1 LDVGIMASPPP
12 LDLPRRAAYRKLG
25 RKTEDRRMRLQG
37 KVAIV
42 TGGLSGI
49 GAAIAA
55 RFAAEGAVVVAAD
68 LAASAGPLDAA
79 APIAPLHVDVAAEAS
94 TTAMAEAVLAAH
106 GRIDILVNSAGFGQ
120 DIPFLDTPVAVLDR
134 IMAVNLR
141 GTFLAAQA
149 CGRAMREAGSGAI
162 VNIGSVSG
170 LAGSSGRSAYGASK
184 GAIVTLTQVMAMDL
198 AQFGIR
204 VNAIAP
210 GPVDTP
216 LTQRVHTTATRQAWT
231 RATMLR
237 RYGTP
242 AEIAAAALFLASDDA
257 SYVTGHI
264 LPVDGG
270 FAAAGM
276 DSRP

>member
-1 LDVGIMASPPP
+1 
-12 LDLPRRAAYRKLG
+12 
-25 RKTEDRRMRLQG
+25 MRLQG
-37 KVAIV
+37 RVAIV

-55 RFAAEGAVVVAAD
+55 RFAAEGARVVAAD
-68 LAASAGPLDAA
+68 LAAAEAPLDAGA
-79 APIAPLHVDVAAEAS
+79 AIAPLRVDVADEAS
-94 TTAMAEAVLAAH
+94 TTAMAAEVLAAH

-134 IMAVNLR
+134 ILAVNLR

-149 CGRAMREAGSGAI
+149 CARAMRGAGSGAI

-170 LAGSSGRSAYGASK
+170 LAGSSGRAAYGASK
-184 GAIVTLTQVMAMDL
+184 GAIVTLTQSMAIDL
-198 AQFGIR
+198 AEYGIR
-204 VNAIAP
+204 VNAVAP

-216 LTQRVHTTATRQAWT
+216 LTRRVHTPATREAWT

-242 AEIAAAALFLASDDA
+242 EEIAAAALFLASDEA
-257 SYVTGHI
+257 SYVTGHV

-270 FAAAGM
+270 FIAAGM
-276 DSRP
+276 DSRA

>member
-1 LDVGIMASPPP
+1 
-12 LDLPRRAAYRKLG
+12 
-25 RKTEDRRMRLQG
+25 MRLQG
-37 KVAIV
+37 KIAIV
-42 TGGLSGI
+42 TGGVSGI

-55 RFAAEGAVVVAAD
+55 RFAAEGARVVAAD
-68 LAASAGPLDAA
+68 LAAPEGALDATA
-79 APIAPLHVDVAAEAS
+79 AIAPLRVDVTAEAS
-94 TTAMAEAVLAAH
+94 TDAMAAAVLAAH
-106 GRIDILVNSAGFGQ
+106 GRIDILVNCAGFGQ

-134 IMAVNLR
+134 IMAVNVR
-141 GTFLAAQA
+141 GSFLAAQA
-149 CGRAMREAGSGAI
+149 CGRAMRDAGAGAI

-170 LAGSSGRSAYGASK
+170 LAGSSGRAAYGASK

-216 LTQRVHTTATRQAWT
+216 LTQRVHTPATRDAWT

-242 AEIAAAALFLASDDA
+242 EEIAAAALFLASDDA
-257 SYVTGHI
+257 AYVTGHV

-270 FAAAGM
+270 FIAAGM

>member
-1 LDVGIMASPPP
+1 
-12 LDLPRRAAYRKLG
+12 
-25 RKTEDRRMRLQG
+25 MRLQG

-55 RFAAEGAVVVAAD
+55 RFAAAGARVVAAD
-68 LAASAGPLDAA
+68 LAAAEGPLDASA
-79 APIAPLHVDVAAEAS
+79 AIAPLRVDVAQEDA
-94 TTAMAEAVLAAH
+94 TTAMASAVVAAH

-134 IMAVNLR
+134 ILAVNLR
-141 GTFLAAQA
+141 GTFLASQA
-149 CGRAMREAGSGAI
+149 CARVMREAGSGAI

-184 GAIVTLTQVMAMDL
+184 GAIVTLTQVMAIDL
-198 AQFGIR
+198 ALFGIR

-216 LTQRVHTTATRQAWT
+216 LTRRVHTPETREAWT

-242 AEIAAAALFLASDDA
+242 EEIAAAVLFLAGDDA
-257 SYVTGHI
+257 SYVTGHV

>member
-1 LDVGIMASPPP
+1 
-12 LDLPRRAAYRKLG
+12 
-25 RKTEDRRMRLQG
+25 MRLQG
-37 KVAIV
+37 KVAVV

-55 RFAAEGAVVVAAD
+55 RFAAEGARVVAAD
-68 LAASAGPLDAA
+68 LAAPEGALDGAA
-79 APIAPLHVDVAAEAS
+79 AIAPLRVEVTDEAS
-94 TTAMAEAVLAAH
+94 TDAMAAAVLAAH
-106 GRIDILVNSAGFGQ
+106 GRIDILVNCAGFGQ

-134 IMAVNLR
+134 IMAVNVR

-149 CGRAMREAGSGAI
+149 CGRAMRDAGAGAI
-162 VNIGSVSG
+162 INIGSVSG
-170 LAGSSGRSAYGASK
+170 LAGSSGRSAYGGSK
-184 GAIVTLTQVMAMDL
+184 GAIVTLTQVMAIDL

-216 LTQRVHTTATRQAWT
+216 LTQRVHTPATRDAWT

-242 AEIAAAALFLASDDA
+242 GEIAAAALFLASDDA

>member
-1 LDVGIMASPPP
+1 
-12 LDLPRRAAYRKLG
+12 
-25 RKTEDRRMRLQG
+25 MRLAG

-42 TGGLSGI
+42 TGGVSGI

-55 RFAAEGAVVVAAD
+55 RFAAEGARVVAAD
-68 LAASAGPLDAA
+68 LAAPEGPLDAGA
-79 APIAPLHVDVAAEAS
+79 AIAPLRVDVTQEAA
-94 TTAMAEAVLAAH
+94 TQAMAAAVLAAH

-134 IMAVNLR
+134 IMAVNVR

-149 CGRAMREAGSGAI
+149 CARAMRDAGSGAI

-170 LAGSSGRSAYGASK
+170 LAGSSGRAAYGASK

-198 AQFGIR
+198 ARYGIR
-204 VNAIAP
+204 VNAVAP

-216 LTQRVHTTATRQAWT
+216 LTRRVHTPMTREAWT

-242 AEIAAAALFLASDDA
+242 EEIAAATLFLASDDA
-257 SYVTGHI
+257 AYVTGHV

-270 FAAAGM
+270 FIAAGM

>member
-1 LDVGIMASPPP
+1 
-12 LDLPRRAAYRKLG
+12 
-25 RKTEDRRMRLQG
+25 MRLRG
-37 KVAIV
+37 KVAVV

-55 RFAAEGAVVVAAD
+55 RFAAEGARVVAAD
-68 LAASAGPLDAA
+68 LAAADAPLDAGA
-79 APIAPLHVDVAAEAS
+79 TVAPLHVDVTQEAS
-94 TTAMAEAVLAAH
+94 TDAMAAAVLAAH
-106 GRIDILVNSAGFGQ
+106 RRIDILVNCAGFGQ
-120 DIPFLDTPVAVLDR
+120 DIAFLETPVAVLDR
-134 IMAVNLR
+134 IMAVNVR

-149 CGRAMREAGSGAI
+149 CGRAMRDAGAGAI
-162 VNIGSVSG
+162 INIGSVSG
-170 LAGSSGRSAYGASK
+170 LAGSSGRAAYGASK

-216 LTQRVHTTATRQAWT
+216 LTQRVHTPATRDAWT

-242 AEIAAAALFLASDDA
+242 EEIAAAALFLASDDA

-270 FAAAGM
+270 FTAAGM

>member
-1 LDVGIMASPPP
+1 
-12 LDLPRRAAYRKLG
+12 
-25 RKTEDRRMRLQG
+25 MRLQG
-37 KVAIV
+37 KVAVV

-55 RFAAEGAVVVAAD
+55 RFAAEGARVVAAD
-68 LAASAGPLDAA
+68 LAAAEAPLDGAA
-79 APIAPLHVDVAAEAS
+79 AIAPLRVDVTQEAS
-94 TTAMAEAVLAAH
+94 TEAMSAAVLAAH
-106 GRIDILVNSAGFGQ
+106 GRIDILVNCAGFGQ

-134 IMAVNLR
+134 IMAVNVR

-149 CGRAMREAGSGAI
+149 CGRAMRDAGSGAI
-162 VNIGSVSG
+162 INIGSVSG

-184 GAIVTLTQVMAMDL
+184 GAIVTLTQVMAIDL
-198 AQFGIR
+198 AQYGIR

-216 LTQRVHTTATRQAWT
+216 LTRRVHTQATREAWT

-242 AEIAAAALFLASDDA
+242 EEIAAAALFLASDDA

>member
-1 LDVGIMASPPP
+1 
-12 LDLPRRAAYRKLG
+12 
-25 RKTEDRRMRLQG
+25 MRLQG

-55 RFAAEGAVVVAAD
+55 RFATEGARVVAAD
-68 LAASAGPLDAA
+68 LAAPEGPLDAA
-79 APIAPLHVDVAAEAS
+79 AAIAPLRVDVTDEAS
-94 TTAMAEAVLAAH
+94 TNAMATAVLAAH
-106 GRIDILVNSAGFGQ
+106 GRIDILVNCAGFGQ

-134 IMAVNLR
+134 IMAVNVR

-149 CGRAMREAGSGAI
+149 CGRAMRDAGSGAI
-162 VNIGSVSG
+162 INIGSVSG

-184 GAIVTLTQVMAMDL
+184 GAIVTLTQVMAIDL
-198 AQFGIR
+198 AQYGIR

-216 LTQRVHTTATRQAWT
+216 LTQRVHTPATRDAWT

-242 AEIAAAALFLASDDA
+242 GEIAAAALFLASDDA
-257 SYVTGHI
+257 AYVTGHI

-270 FAAAGM
+270 FTAAGM

>member
-1 LDVGIMASPPP
+1 
-12 LDLPRRAAYRKLG
+12 
-25 RKTEDRRMRLQG
+25 MRLQG

-55 RFAAEGAVVVAAD
+55 RFAAEGARVVAAD
-68 LAASAGPLDAA
+68 LAAPEAPLDAEPA
-79 APIAPLHVDVAAEAS
+79 IAPLQVDVTQEAS
-94 TTAMAEAVLAAH
+94 TNAMAAAVLAAH

-134 IMAVNLR
+134 IMAVNVR

-149 CGRAMREAGSGAI
+149 CGRAMRDAGRGAI
-162 VNIGSVSG
+162 INIGSVSG

-198 AQFGIR
+198 AQYGIR

-216 LTQRVHTTATRQAWT
+216 LTQRVHTAATRDAWT
-231 RATMLR
+231 RATMQR

-242 AEIAAAALFLASDDA
+242 EEVAAAALFLASDDA

-270 FAAAGM
+270 FTAAGM

>member
-1 LDVGIMASPPP
+1 
-12 LDLPRRAAYRKLG
+12 
-25 RKTEDRRMRLQG
+25 MRLEG

-42 TGGLSGI
+42 TGGVSGI

-55 RFAAEGAVVVAAD
+55 RFAAEGARVVAAD
-68 LAASAGPLDAA
+68 LAAAEGPFDAGAA
-79 APIAPLHVDVAAEAS
+79 IAPLHVDVTDEAS
-94 TTAMAEAVLAAH
+94 TLAMAAAVLAAH

-134 IMAVNLR
+134 ILAVNVR
-141 GTFLAAQA
+141 GSFLAAQA

-184 GAIVTLTQVMAMDL
+184 GAIVTLTQAMAMDL
-198 AQFGIR
+198 AEYGIR

-216 LTQRVHTTATRQAWT
+216 LTQRVHTPATRDAWT

-237 RYGTP
+237 RYGSP
-242 AEIAAAALFLASDDA
+242 QEIAAAALFLASDDA

-270 FAAAGM
+270 FVAAGM

>member
-1 LDVGIMASPPP
+1 
-12 LDLPRRAAYRKLG
+12 
-25 RKTEDRRMRLQG
+25 MRLRG
-37 KVAIV
+37 KVAVV

-55 RFAAEGAVVVAAD
+55 RFAAEGARVVAAD
-68 LAASAGPLDAA
+68 LAAADAPLDAGA
-79 APIAPLHVDVAAEAS
+79 TVAPLHVDVTQETS
-94 TTAMAEAVLAAH
+94 TDAMAAAVLAAH
-106 GRIDILVNSAGFGQ
+106 RRIDLLVNCAGFGQ
-120 DIPFLDTPVAVLDR
+120 DIAFLETPVAVLDR
-134 IMAVNLR
+134 IMAVNVR

-149 CGRAMREAGSGAI
+149 CGRAMRDAGAGAI
-162 VNIGSVSG
+162 INIGSVSG
-170 LAGSSGRSAYGASK
+170 LAGSSGRAAYGASK

-216 LTQRVHTTATRQAWT
+216 LTQRVHTPATRDAWT

-242 AEIAAAALFLASDDA
+242 EEIAAAALFLASDDA

-270 FAAAGM
+270 FTAAGM

>member
-1 LDVGIMASPPP
+1 
-12 LDLPRRAAYRKLG
+12 
-25 RKTEDRRMRLQG
+25 MRLQG

-55 RFAAEGAVVVAAD
+55 RFAAEGARVVAAD
-68 LAASAGPLDAA
+68 LAAAEGALDSGAA
-79 APIAPLHVDVAAEAS
+79 IAPLRVDVTDEAS
-94 TTAMAEAVLAAH
+94 TDAMAAAVRGAH

-134 IMAVNLR
+134 ILAVNVR

-149 CGRAMREAGSGAI
+149 CGRPMRDAGSGAI
-162 VNIGSVSG
+162 VNIASVSG
-170 LAGSSGRSAYGASK
+170 LRGSSGRSAYGASK

-198 AQFGIR
+198 AQYGIR

-216 LTQRVHTTATRQAWT
+216 LTLRVHTPATREAWT

-242 AEIAAAALFLASDDA
+242 EEMAAAALFLVSEEAA
-257 SYVTGHI
+257 YITGHI

-276 DSRP
+276 DSRA

>member
-1 LDVGIMASPPP
+1 
-12 LDLPRRAAYRKLG
+12 
-25 RKTEDRRMRLQG
+25 MRLQG
-37 KVAIV
+37 KVAVV

-55 RFAAEGAVVVAAD
+55 RFAAEGARVVAAD
-68 LAASAGPLDAA
+68 LAATAAALDAGA
-79 APIAPLHVDVAAEAS
+79 AIAPLRVDVTDEAS
-94 TTAMAEAVLAAH
+94 TNAMAAAALAAH

-134 IMAVNLR
+134 ILAVNVR

-149 CGRAMREAGSGAI
+149 CGRAMRDAGSGAI
-162 VNIGSVSG
+162 VNIASVSG
-170 LAGSSGRSAYGASK
+170 LRGSSGRSAYGASK

-204 VNAIAP
+204 VNALAP

-216 LTQRVHTTATRQAWT
+216 LTLRVHTPATRQAWT

-242 AEIAAAALFLASDDA
+242 EEMAAAALFLVSEDA
-257 SYVTGHI
+257 AYVTGHI

-276 DSRP
+276 DSGA

>member
-1 LDVGIMASPPP
+1 
-12 LDLPRRAAYRKLG
+12 
-25 RKTEDRRMRLQG
+25 MRLQG
-37 KVAIV
+37 KVAVV
-42 TGGLSGI
+42 TGGVSGI

-55 RFAAEGAVVVAAD
+55 RFAAEGARVIAAD
-68 LAASAGPLDAA
+68 LAVPDGALDAA
-79 APIAPLHVDVAAEAS
+79 AAVAPLHVDVTQEAS
-94 TTAMAEAVLAAH
+94 TDAMAAAVRVAH

-120 DIPFLDTPVAVLDR
+120 DIPFLDTPVEVLDR
-134 IMAVNLR
+134 ILAVNVR
-141 GTFLAAQA
+141 GSFLAAQA
-149 CGRAMREAGSGAI
+149 CGRAMRDAGRGAI

-198 AQFGIR
+198 AQYGIR

-216 LTQRVHTTATRQAWT
+216 LTVRVHTPATRAAWT

-242 AEIAAAALFLASDDA
+242 EEIAAATLFLASDDA